1 MCVCFM
7 PDSEK
12 IVKIKDK
19 RLRLIDVVFIKC
31 LFSLLL
37 RPLVQVYHSEFYLS
51 TAKKKKKD
59 QNVFGLYSCGS
70 LNIMSFLFW
79 EKKKKKAKTEERR
92 EKR

>member
-1 MCVCFM
+1 M

-51 TAKKKKKD
+51 T
-59 QNVFGLYSCGS
+59 
-70 LNIMSFLFW
+70 
-79 EKKKKKAKTEERR
+79 EKKKKKGPKCFWTI
-92 EKR
+92 

>member
-1 MCVCFM
+1 MCVCFT

-51 TAKKKKKD
+51 TAKKKKRTK
-59 QNVFGLYSCGS
+59 
-70 LNIMSFLFW
+70 MFLDYI
-79 EKKKKKAKTEERR
+79 AVGA
-92 EKR
+92 

>member
-31 LFSLLL
+31 LFLLLL

-51 TAKKKKKD
+51 TAKKKKKKKD

-79 EKKKKKAKTEERR
+79 KKKKQKERR